1 MCVTTPEYGM
11 GLAETYLN
19 LGSPKT
25 PESAGFRGEHMT
37 LIVNR
42 TKVKETVKDC
52 NMSNSFADALDAK
65 VRDLVIAAVARAKAN
80 NRRTVMPKDL

>member
-1 MCVTTPEYGM
+1 
-11 GLAETYLN
+11 
-19 LGSPKT
+19 
-25 PESAGFRGEHMT
+25 MT

-42 TKVKETVKDC
+42 TKVKEAVRDC
-52 NMSNSFADALDAK
+52 NISSSFADALDAK